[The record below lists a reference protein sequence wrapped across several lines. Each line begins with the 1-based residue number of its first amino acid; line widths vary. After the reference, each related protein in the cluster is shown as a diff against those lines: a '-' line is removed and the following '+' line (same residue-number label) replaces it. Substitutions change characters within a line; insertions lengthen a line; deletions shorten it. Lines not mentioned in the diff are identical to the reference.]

1 MATDLYLISNIS
13 NSKEDVLAKKEFYL
27 KELKKLKLVRI
38 SDFRDGKYREREG
51 DWEYELPNQYDEPED
66 LEQFPEMVDKELL
79 SFNSPFVFN
88 IRVYEN
94 CLELTTIYK
103 YSYLYEDEYRGSAMY
118 EESLLEFRKNI
129 FDIITVFGG
138 TEIIYLADNACDK
151 LSTYLESM
159 AWEGVSYTEIKQK
172 MLLDEIP
179 FVNDYNMLILKN
191 LRYSK
196 ITEYVFDDFK
206 DFIGL

>member
-13 NSKEDVLAKKEFYL
+13 TSKEDVLAKKEFYL

-38 SDFRDGKYREREG
+38 SDFIDGKYREREG

-66 LEQFPEMVDKELL
+66 LEQFPEMVEKELL

-103 YSYLYEDEYRGSAMY
+103 YRYLYEDKYRGSSMY

-151 LSTYLESM
+151 LSTYLELM

-172 MLLDEIP
+172 MLLEDKP
-179 FVNDYNMLILKN
+179 FVNDYNTLKLEN

-206 DFIGL
+206 DFICT

>member
-13 NSKEDVLAKKEFYL
+13 NNKEDVLAKKEFYL
-27 KELKKLKLVRI
+27 KKLKKLKLVHI

-51 DWEYELPNQYDEPED
+51 EWEYELPNQYDEPED
-66 LEQFPEMVDKELL
+66 LEQFPEMVEKELL

-103 YSYLYEDEYRGSAMY
+103 YRYLYEDEYRGSGMY

-151 LSTYLESM
+151 LSTYLELM
-159 AWEGVSYTEIKQK
+159 VWEGVSYSEIKQK
-172 MLLDEIP
+172 MLLDDIP
-179 FVNDYNMLILKN
+179 FVNDYNTLKLEN

-206 DFIGL
+206 DIIGL